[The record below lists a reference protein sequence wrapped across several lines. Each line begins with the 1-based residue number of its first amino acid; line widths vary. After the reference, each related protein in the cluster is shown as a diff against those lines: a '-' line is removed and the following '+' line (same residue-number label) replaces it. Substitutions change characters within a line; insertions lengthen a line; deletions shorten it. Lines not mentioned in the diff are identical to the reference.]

1 LKVVFLCGG
10 IGRRMFPITKDKCL
24 LDFLGKTLLEHQINK
39 ARKAGLNKFVFICNQ
54 QNISE
59 IKSICERVRVDAE
72 YAVQK
77 EPKGMADALLSA
89 EEIISGDETLLV
101 NPDDLFDSSIYSK
114 VLEERRKGG
123 FDSYITGYRVKS
135 YFPGGYLILGD
146 SGELK
151 GIYEK
156 PPVGSEPS
164 DLVNIV
170 VHLHVETKRLIDQI
184 KSTKSAK
191 DDVYERALTE
201 MTRKGAKVKV
211 VPYDGRWVS
220 IKYPWNILDAV
231 EYFLDSQ
238 PDSMISS
245 EAYVSDKATVSGK
258 VIFEEGVKVLEGA
271 VVKGP
276 CYIGRNTVVGNNS
289 LVRDYS
295 HIGCDCVIG
304 YSTEVKHSYI
314 GNSSLFHS
322 NYIGDSVISDN
333 CLFGDRALTAN
344 VRLDRKTVNVTIAGK
359 KVDTERVKLGAIVGE
374 ESSIGVGSLLMP
386 GVKIGPKGVVGP
398 GVVLDKDLEPN
409 SKIIL
414 KQTYKIKTQQIL
426 SENWKS

>member
-10 IGRRMFPITKDKCL
+10 IGRRMFPITRDKCL
-24 LDFLGKTLLEHQINK
+24 LGFLGKTLLEHQIDK
-39 ARKAGLNKFVFICNQ
+39 ARRAGLNGFVFVGNQ

-59 IKSICERVRVDAE
+59 IKSICQKAGVDAE
-72 YAVQK
+72 YAVQR

-89 EEIISGDETLLV
+89 EDIISGDEVLLV
-101 NPDDLFDSSIYSK
+101 NPDDLFDPSLYSK
-114 VLEERRKGG
+114 VLEERGKGG

-146 SGELK
+146 SVELK

-201 MTRKGAKVKV
+201 MARKRAKVKV

-238 PDSMISS
+238 LDSMISS

-258 VIFEEGVKVLEGA
+258 VIVEEGVKVLEGA

-295 HIGCDCVIG
+295 HIGCDCVID

-344 VRLDRKTVNVTIAGK
+344 VRLDRKTVHVTIAGK

-386 GVKIGPKGVVGP
+386 GVKIGPKSVVGP
-398 GVVLDKDLEPN
+398 GVVLDKDLEPS

-414 KQTYKIKTQQIL
+414 KQTYKIKTQ
-426 SENWKS
+426 

>member
-1 LKVVFLCGG
+1 MKVVFLCGG
-10 IGRRMFPITKDKCL
+10 IGKRMFPITRDKCL
-24 LDFLGKTLLEHQINK
+24 LEFLGKTLLEHQIDR
-39 ARKAGLNKFVFICNQ
+39 ARKAGLNNFVFICIQ
-54 QNISE
+54 QIISE
-59 IKSICERVRVDAE
+59 IKSICQRTKVDAE

-89 EEIISGDETLLV
+89 EDIISDEEILLV
-101 NPDDLFDSSIYSK
+101 NPDDLFDSSLYNK
-114 VLEERRKGG
+114 VLDERKVGG
-123 FDSYITGYRVKS
+123 FDSYITGYKVKS

-146 SGELK
+146 RGELE

-156 PPVGSEPS
+156 PPVGREPS

-170 VHLHVETKRLIDQI
+170 VHLHLETKHLIDKI
-184 KSTKSAK
+184 KSTQSVK
-191 DDVYERALTE
+191 DDVYERALTK
-201 MTRKGAKVKV
+201 MIKDGARMKV

-238 PDSMISS
+238 QDSVISS
-245 EAYVSDKATVSGK
+245 KAFVSDKATVSGK
-258 VIFEEGVKVLEGA
+258 LLVEDGVRVLEGV

-276 CYIGRNTVVGNNS
+276 CYIGRNTIIGNNS

-295 HIGCDCVIG
+295 HIGRDCIIG
-304 YSTEVKHSYI
+304 YSTEVKHAYI

-333 CLFGDRALTAN
+333 CLFGDKALTAN
-344 VRLDRKTVNVTIAGK
+344 VRLDKKTVQVTIGGR
-359 KVDTERVKLGAIVGE
+359 KVDTGRSKLGAIVGE

-386 GVKIGPKGVVGP
+386 GVKIGPRSIVGP
-398 GVVLDKDLEPN
+398 GVVLNKDLKSN
-409 SKIIL
+409 SQIIL
-414 KQTYKIKTQQIL
+414 KQTYKIKKI
-426 SENWKS
+426 